1 MSRTRRRLRLTVETA
16 PGRVP
21 DTRSDTVKYLL
32 IMQVNPAVLEA
43 LTEEERN
50 GIGDAHG
57 EFMKTI
63 QDSGEFILTQALAD
77 PANTKVVRGTGA
89 APAVTDGPFLEAK
102 EFMGGFYLIDCESE
116 ERAVELAKLI
126 PDTRFKGLA
135 IEIRPVMFSAGA
147 DL

>member
-1 MSRTRRRLRLTVETA
+1 M
-16 PGRVP
+16 
-21 DTRSDTVKYLL
+21 KYLL

-43 LTEEERN
+43 LTEEEN
-50 GIGDAHG
+50 KAIMDGHG

-63 QDSGEFILTQALAD
+63 GESGEFILTQALAD
-77 PANTKVVRGTGA
+77 PANSKVVHGGGT
-89 APAVTDGPFLEAK
+89 PAVTDGPFLEAK

-126 PDTRFKGLA
+126 PDTKIKGLA

>member
-1 MSRTRRRLRLTVETA
+1 M
-16 PGRVP
+16 
-21 DTRSDTVKYLL
+21 KYLL

-43 LTEEERN
+43 LTEEEN
-50 GIGDAHG
+50 KLIMDGHQ
-57 EFMKTI
+57 EFMKTT
-63 QDSGEFILTQALAD
+63 QESGEFILTQALAD
-77 PANTKVVRGTGA
+77 PATTKVVNGGGT
-89 APAVTDGPFLEAK
+89 PTVTDGPFLEAK

-126 PDTRFKGLA
+126 PDTKIKGLA

>member
-1 MSRTRRRLRLTVETA
+1 M
-16 PGRVP
+16 
-21 DTRSDTVKYLL
+21 KYLL

-50 GIGDAHG
+50 EIGNGHG
-57 EFMKTI
+57 DFMKTI

-77 PANTKVVRGTGA
+77 PANSKVVHGGGT
-89 APAVTDGPFLEAK
+89 PAVTDGPFLEAK
-102 EFMGGFYLIDCESE
+102 EFMGGFYLIDCESH

-126 PDTRFKGLA
+126 PDTKIKGLA

>member
-1 MSRTRRRLRLTVETA
+1 M
-16 PGRVP
+16 
-21 DTRSDTVKYLL
+21 KYLL
-32 IMQVNPAVLEA
+32 IMQVNPNILDA

-50 GIGDAHG
+50 EIGAGH
-57 EFMKTI
+57 EAFMKAT

-77 PANTKVVRGTGA
+77 PTNSKVVHGGA
-89 APAVTDGPFLEAK
+89 AAVTDGPFLEAK
-102 EFMGGFYLIDCESE
+102 EFMGGFYLIDCENE

-126 PDTRFKGLA
+126 PDTKIKGLA

>member
-1 MSRTRRRLRLTVETA
+1 M
-16 PGRVP
+16 
-21 DTRSDTVKYLL
+21 KYLL
-32 IMQVNPAVLEA
+32 IMQVNPAVLDA

-50 GIGDAHG
+50 EIGNGHA

-63 QDSGEFILTQALAD
+63 QESGEFILTQALAD
-77 PANTKVVRGTGA
+77 PANSKVVRGTGG

-116 ERAVELAKLI
+116 ERAVEIAKLI
-126 PDTRFKGLA
+126 PDAKVKGLS
-135 IEIRPVMFSAGA
+135 IEIRPVMFSSGA

>member
-1 MSRTRRRLRLTVETA
+1 M
-16 PGRVP
+16 
-21 DTRSDTVKYLL
+21 KYLL

-43 LTEEERN
+43 LTEEECNAIGN
-50 GIGDAHG
+50 GHG
-57 EFMKTI
+57 EFMKAT

-77 PANTKVVRGTGA
+77 PANTKVVHGGVT
-89 APAVTDGPFLEAK
+89 PAVTDGPFLEAK

-116 ERAVELAKLI
+116 ERAVELAKQI
-126 PDTRFKGLA
+126 PDTKIKGLS